1 MFCRFCGKEIPED
14 TMYCPHCGKDQY
26 VERKLQTE
34 KVEKTESIPSSSDKT
49 GPIIIFMMSILL
61 VLSPLL
67 KLCSLNVLDL
77 TFSVADMFNAATKIG
92 EIMQWDYVLDGN
104 LAAEDQSLKLIFI
117 YLGIASF
124 FYILAVISFVAELV
138 HLVNGRKNNLI
149 SFCTWSSLLGVSTLF
164 ASFFVYL
171 LAKGLDS
178 SINHALGQGSVAS
191 AFPLTNIY
199 FVVVVV
205 SIIVM
210 ILSLVNQKDLTN
222 AEKDI

>member
-67 KLCSLNVLDL
+67 KLCSLNVSGIDL

-92 EIMQWDYVLDGN
+92 ELMNWDYVLDGN
-104 LAAEDQSLKLIFI
+104 LAAEDQSVKLIFI

-164 ASFFVYL
+164 ASFFVYHL
-171 LAKGLDS
+171 TKNLDS
-178 SINHALGQGSVAS
+178 GINHILGQGDVANS
-191 AFPLTNIY
+191 FPVTNIFY
-199 FVVVVV
+199 VVVVV

-210 ILSLVNQKDLTN
+210 ILSLVNQKAL
-222 AEKDI
+222 EK

>member
-1 MFCRFCGKEIPED
+1 MYCRFCGKEIPED
-14 TMYCPHCGKDQY
+14 TMYCPSCGKDQY
-26 VERKLQTE
+26 IER
-34 KVEKTESIPSSSDKT
+34 KVEKNESKPSSSDKT

-67 KLCSLNVLDL
+67 KLCSLNVSGIDL

-92 EIMQWDYVLDGN
+92 ELMNWDYVLDGN
-104 LAAEDQSLKLIFI
+104 LAAKDQSLKLIFI

-178 SINHALGQGSVAS
+178 SINHALGLGSVAS

-210 ILSLVNQKDLTN
+210 ILSLVKQKDLTN